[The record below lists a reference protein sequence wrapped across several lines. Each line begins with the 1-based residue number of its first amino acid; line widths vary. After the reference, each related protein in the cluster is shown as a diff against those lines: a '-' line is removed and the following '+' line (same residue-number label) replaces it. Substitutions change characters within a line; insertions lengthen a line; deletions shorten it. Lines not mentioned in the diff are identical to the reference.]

1 MARKRAEV
9 RMIREILRLHF
20 EAGYSNRAISQIC
33 GKSRPTVQSI
43 HSAVEKAGYTWPLPD
58 ELDDAKLEAIVY
70 PRKTYAKE
78 WPLPD
83 WEYTWRQ
90 MQRKGTT
97 LKLLWLRYKDE
108 HSAGYQYSQYCEHY
122 NRWCGKKKVS
132 MRKEYRAGVNTEV
145 DYAGSTLP
153 LTNPVTGEIKQVPV
167 FVGVLGVSS
176 YLYAEATLTMKSAD
190 WIGSHMRMFEFYGGA
205 TEIITP
211 DNPKTGV
218 KRPCRYDPDIQRTYE
233 NMVRH
238 YGAVV
243 MPARVRKPR
252 DKPKVE
258 RGVLEV
264 LRWIIAVLRDRVFFS
279 LEEMNEVIL
288 EELEKIN
295 NKPFTDRDGSRRSL
309 FEELD
314 KPLLKPLPS
323 THFTFE
329 EWKKVKVHI
338 DYHVQIYYCFY
349 SVPYQ
354 LAGKTLT
361 ARITG
366 TTVELFNKEQR
377 VATHMRQTV
386 KGRPST
392 LMEHMP
398 EKHSR
403 YLKMTPEKILNWTS
417 RVGERASELAGTILK
432 RKDHPA
438 QGYRVILGIMSLGR
452 KYGEDRLENAC
463 GMALKM
469 NSLRLRDLKMILEK
483 ELDISLF
490 DGIEEE
496 EEPIIHGNIR
506 GKKLLKKGKP
516 NADISDNR
524 PAQRP

>member
-20 EAGYSNRAISQIC
+20 ECGYSDREISRIC
-33 GKSRPTVQSI
+33 RKSHPTVKTIYSN
-43 HSAVEKAGYTWPLPD
+43 VEKAGYTWPLPD
-58 ELDDAKLEAIVY
+58 NLADAKLEAIVY
-70 PRKTYAKE
+70 PRKTYAQE

-83 WEYTWRQ
+83 WEYTWKQ

-97 LKLLWLRYKDE
+97 LKLLWFRYKAE
-108 HSAGYQYSQYCEHY
+108 HPDGYQYSQYCEHY

-153 LTNPVTGEIKQVPV
+153 LTDPEAGVIKQVPV

-176 YLYAEATLTMKSAD
+176 YLYAEATHTMKSAD
-190 WIGSHMRMFEFYGGA
+190 WIGSHMRMFEYYGGA

-243 MPARVRKPR
+243 MPARVRKPK

-279 LEEMNEVIL
+279 LEEMNEAIL
-288 EELEKIN
+288 VELEKIN
-295 NKPFTDRDGSRRSL
+295 NKPYTDREGSRRSL

-338 DYHVQIYYCFY
+338 DYHVEIYYCYY

-354 LAGKTLT
+354 LVGQTLT
-361 ARITG
+361 ARITN

-392 LMEHMP
+392 LIEHMP
-398 EKHSR
+398 TKHSK
-403 YLKMTPEKILNWTS
+403 YLKMTPEKIMEWTS
-417 RVGERASELAGTILK
+417 RVGDQASELAGTILK
-432 RKDHPA
+432 RKAHPA
-438 QGYRVILGIMSLGR
+438 QGYRVILGIMNLGK

-463 GMALKM
+463 GMALKI
-469 NSLRLRDLKMILEK
+469 NSLRFKDLKIILEK
-483 ELDISLF
+483 ELDVSLF
-490 DGIEEE
+490 DGVEEE

-506 GKKLLKKGKP
+506 GEKLLKKGKP
-516 NADISDNR
+516 NADISVNG